1 MRITKKYTG
10 AACLGKRV
18 YHFDYQHDENLEAER
33 LRQELQVLENNF
45 KLKLERINRKKSN
58 EPAGFDDSYRIST
71 PAIEALLKQS
81 GANQQSSSSINNA
94 ENRPSLPPFAGYPPH
109 LFSQPSPGYMPP
121 HPHFFPMQQAVF
133 GHPMNVPGHTEV
145 VGQHDSNGSSV
156 PSVSAALPTLSQDK
170 KTIPPPHPSAMM
182 PQFIRGPNG
191 ELYVHP
197 SYAASFSP
205 YYMAMPPPFL
215 AALKDDV
222 MHRMPPYPLPY
233 SAIHGLPT
241 GMGAHPGGPT
251 WKEIHAAAQLNPI
264 VSQLPNLGLS
274 LPQQPTMMVPP
285 IPVVDVASLEPKNKR
300 PRRNSSSSKLDAKA
314 APTGAPEKKES
325 TEEEMLNRKIELSEV
340 DQNEA
345 ATSLLGFINHVKRN
359 GSQEDLAEFF
369 EGVHQKSVGGSIKS
383 PTTTESAGLGI
394 QKSTSYGIDLSKLDG
409 KSMS

>member
-1 MRITKKYTG
+1 M
-10 AACLGKRV
+10 
-18 YHFDYQHDENLEAER
+18 
-33 LRQELQVLENNF
+33 RQELQVLENNF
-45 KLKLERINRKKSN
+45 KLKLEQINRKKAN

-71 PAIEALLKQS
+71 PAIDALLERS
-81 GANQQSSSSINNA
+81 RTNQQTSSGSNNT

-109 LFSQPSPGYMPP
+109 LFAQPPPGYMPP

-133 GHPMNVPGHTEV
+133 GHPMNVPGPSEV
-145 VGQHDSNGSSV
+145 AAQLDGSGSSV
-156 PSVSAALPTLSQDK
+156 PSIAASLPTLSQEK
-170 KTIPPPHPSAMM
+170 KQVPSSHPAAMM

-205 YYMAMPPPFL
+205 YYMAMPPPYL

-222 MHRMPPYPLPY
+222 MHRLPPYPLPY
-233 SAIHGLPT
+233 PPIHGLPT
-241 GMGAHPGGPT
+241 GMGGHPSGPT

-264 VSQLPNLGLS
+264 VSQLPNLGLN
-274 LPQQPTMMVPP
+274 LPPQPAMMVPP

-314 APTGAPEKKES
+314 TPTGIPEKKDS
-325 TEEEMLNRKIELSEV
+325 SEEEMLNRKIELSEV

-383 PTTTESAGLGI
+383 PAAAESTGLGI
-394 QKSTSYGIDLSKLDG
+394 QKSTSYGIDLSKLDS